1 MNPYQSNYSMNKA
14 KRKATREISD
24 KANRIAMIIFSVV
37 VLTVGIIWIEID
49 ARKKSEAQWLDSWDI
64 TINRNIEWSWAGKEQ
79 K

>member
-1 MNPYQSNYSMNKA
+1 MNPYKNNYSMNKA

-37 VLTVGIIWIEID
+37 VLTVGIIWIDAD

>member
-14 KRKATREISD
+14 KRKAQREISD

-49 ARKKSEAQWLDSWDI
+49 ARKKSDAQWLDSWDI